1 MYHVVPAAARA
12 ASLTN
17 GQVLPTLLANQT
29 LTVDISGTPPVVQ
42 IIPAGGD
49 PATVIQVGGWVG
61 GWVHMGG
68 WVGAHWRVGS
78 QGSRMAGGAPLRSA
92 ATCAGHMPRLRTKP
106 GVPSVNPPLCRCHCR
121 PPSLLPC
128 LVAA

>member
-1 MYHVVPAAARA
+1 VPACLPASRLLLQVLMYHVVPAAASA

-61 GWVHMGG
+61 AHGWMVHIGG
-68 WVGAHWRVGS
+68 LG
-78 QGSRMAGGAPLRSA
+78 
-92 ATCAGHMPRLRTKP
+92 PRT
-106 GVPSVNPPLCRCHCR
+106 
-121 PPSLLPC
+121 
-128 LVAA
+128 AEW

>member
-61 GWVHMGG
+61 AHGWMVHIGG
-68 WVGAHWRVGS
+68 LG
-78 QGSRMAGGAPLRSA
+78 
-92 ATCAGHMPRLRTKP
+92 PRT
-106 GVPSVNPPLCRCHCR
+106 
-121 PPSLLPC
+121 
-128 LVAA
+128 AEW